1 MAILDLLNEVEE
13 IIDDDVVNKMIIT
26 KTDKKDKEPKKSKFF
41 DDFEDDDFS
50 NTKIRKTK
58 KKGINIDEWGFCKK
72 KKKKK
77 KGKKKN
83 KYKEE
88 LMPELIQLK
97 EVYVEQSHFVD
108 NLQSTYNDSQ
118 KNKSNVR
125 GSSKYTTDLITNI
138 ITGRKLKADL
148 LKDIVNIKKTAAD
161 LDMKFATIKNKEE
174 SDSNG
179 GNDNIFRQIIESGR
193 NIDMSVNDMTIPEIE
208 DMNDDFID
216 LDDDMKNKL
225 KSTVKFEKMNAK
237 VILMYNED
245 TGDKYFK
252 AISGNDGSDIPDY
265 DLPEM
270 SDNLTLNMDTM
281 LASDPYGEKYKI
293 VLINDDVEDTSETQS
308 IDEIDSITDE
318 DLMNV
323 IGI

>member
-1 MAILDLLNEVEE
+1 
-13 IIDDDVVNKMIIT
+13 
-26 KTDKKDKEPKKSKFF
+26 
-41 DDFEDDDFS
+41 
-50 NTKIRKTK
+50 
-58 KKGINIDEWGFCKK
+58 
-72 KKKKK
+72 
-77 KGKKKN
+77 
-83 KYKEE
+83 
-88 LMPELIQLK
+88 
-97 EVYVEQSHFVD
+97 
-108 NLQSTYNDSQ
+108 
-118 KNKSNVR
+118 
-125 GSSKYTTDLITNI
+125 
-138 ITGRKLKADL
+138 
-148 LKDIVNIKKTAAD
+148 
-161 LDMKFATIKNKEE
+161 
-174 SDSNG
+174 
-179 GNDNIFRQIIESGR
+179 
-193 NIDMSVNDMTIPEIE
+193 MSVNDMTIPEIE